1 MRVQNFLSAFT
12 ILFLFTFC
20 ASHDPADSEYMNTII
35 EQREAKNL
43 DFRTAEHSPIKPD
56 MKSEFAGLKYFAPDP
71 SWRFSGP
78 ITRPDSAIVD
88 TILGTKA
95 KDKRP
100 AERYGTFK
108 FSKDGQEMSLLVYK
122 MLRSKSGYEDY
133 LFLGFTD
140 KTSGKESYIA
150 GRYIDLVENSDNH
163 YVVDFNKAYNPYC
176 AYNDKFSCAI
186 PPLQNNLPVAV
197 TAGEKSFK

>member
-1 MRVQNFLSAFT
+1 MLVKRLFPAFLLF
-12 ILFLFTFC
+12 ILFNSC
-20 ASHDPADSEYMNTII
+20 SSHDPADSEYMNSIV
-35 EQREAKNL
+35 EYREAKNL
-43 DFRTAEHSPIKPD
+43 DFRTAEHSPLKPD
-56 MKSEFAGLKYFAPDP
+56 MKSDFNGLKYFAPDP
-71 SWRFSGP
+71 DWRFSGP
-78 ITRPDSAIVD
+78 IIRPDTAIID

-100 AERYGTFK
+100 AERYGVFK
-108 FSKDGQEMSLLVYK
+108 FNKDGQEMSLLVYK

-150 GRYIDLVENSDNH
+150 GRYIDLVENKENY

-176 AYNDKFSCAI
+176 AYNEKFSCAI
-186 PPLQNNLPVAV
+186 PPLQNNLPVAI